1 MNLNLGGKL
10 VLISASTGGIGQA
23 IAESFAREGARVIV
37 NGRTNPSV
45 DQALGQLRGRC
56 PSAEFLPLVADIG
69 TARGCE
75 TTLERFP
82 IVDIL
87 VNNVGIY
94 EPVGFFEETD
104 EDWNRLL
111 EINVM
116 SGVRLS
122 RHYLKGMLER
132 NAGRVI
138 FISSESGLNPA
149 PEMAHYSA
157 TKTVQLSLSRSLA
170 ELTKGTKVTVNAV
183 LPGPTM
189 TETIKT
195 FLERIFPGLPTAE
208 AEKRF
213 IKENRPGSL
222 IARFIKPEE
231 IADVVVFVSSDK
243 ASAINGAAIKVEGG
257 IVKNIA

>member
-1 MNLNLGGKL
+1 VNLNLSGKL

-23 IAESFAREGARVIV
+23 IAESFGREGARVIV
-37 NGRTNPSV
+37 NGRTSANV
-45 DQALGQLRGRC
+45 EKAIAQLRAST
-56 PSAEFLPLVADIG
+56 PNAEYLPLVADIG
-69 TARGCE
+69 TAAGCA

-82 IVDIL
+82 TVDIL

-94 EPVGFFEETD
+94 EPVGFFEESD
-104 EDWNRLL
+104 GDWKRLI

-132 NAGRVI
+132 NAGRII

-149 PEMAHYSA
+149 PEMAHYSV
-157 TKTVQLSLSRSLA
+157 TKTAQLSLSRSLA
-170 ELTKGTKVTVNAV
+170 ELTRGTKVTVNSV

-195 FLERIFPGLPTAE
+195 FLEGVFPGVPTPE

-243 ASAINGAAIKVEGG
+243 ASAINGSAIKVEGG